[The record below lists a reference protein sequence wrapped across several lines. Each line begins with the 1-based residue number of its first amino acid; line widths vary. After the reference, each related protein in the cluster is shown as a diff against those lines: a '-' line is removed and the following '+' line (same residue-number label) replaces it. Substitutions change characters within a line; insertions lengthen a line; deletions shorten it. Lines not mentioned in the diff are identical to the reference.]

1 MTQIIEK
8 EKEKESPKSEQ
19 IESNEILGDLNPRY
33 FEEAMTPENALE
45 KIKASQGGFG
55 GRFTVRPY

>member
-8 EKEKESPKSEQ
+8 VMEKESPKSEQ